1 MNMKKQLAMLLLV
14 LLSLPAMAF
23 DNDDYLKYVQKV
35 KEEVWGKDLPQFN
48 NRTVPARYK
57 NESAVVMAFYEELTV
72 DKGTSF
78 NFLELGVTANNSR
91 TTQDG
96 GRTYTRVSS
105 V

>member
-48 NRTVPARYK
+48 NRTVRP
-57 NESAVVMAFYEELTV
+57 
-72 DKGTSF
+72 GTR
-78 NFLELGVTANNSR
+78 TSR
-91 TTQDG
+91 PWSWLS
-96 GRTYTRVSS
+96 TRS
-105 V
+105 